1 MAQKISDRQF
11 ARALYEAVEGISKTE
26 MQEAARNFLSVLH
39 KAGKLGRIENII
51 AEFEQLAKEKE
62 GIKTLK
68 IESARKLDKKTLENI
83 RSAFGDKVE
92 SEESVRE
99 DLLGGVRIRTG
110 DTVYDASLKKQLIR
124 LKLALS

>member
-11 ARALYEAVEGISKTE
+11 AKALYEAVEGVSKSE

-39 KAGKLGRIENII
+39 KAGKLGRVENII
-51 AEFEQLAKEKE
+51 AEFELLAKEKE
-62 GIKTLK
+62 GIISLK

-83 RSAFGDKVE
+83 KSAFGDKVE
-92 SEESVRE
+92 SEESVHA

>member
-1 MAQKISDRQF
+1 MVQKISDRQF
-11 ARALYEAVEGISKTE
+11 AKALYEAVQGISKTD
-26 MQEAARNFLSVLH
+26 MQDAARNFLSALH

-51 AEFEQLAKEKE
+51 TEFENISKEKE
-62 GIKTLK
+62 GIISLK

-99 DLLGGVRIRTG
+99 DLLGGVRVRTG
-110 DTVYDASLKKQLIR
+110 DTVYDASIKKQLIR

>member
-11 ARALYEAVEGISKTE
+11 AKALYEAAEGISKSD
-26 MQEAARNFLSVLH
+26 MQEAVRNFLSVLH

-51 AEFEQLAKEKE
+51 AEFENISKEKE

-124 LKLALS
+124 LKLALF